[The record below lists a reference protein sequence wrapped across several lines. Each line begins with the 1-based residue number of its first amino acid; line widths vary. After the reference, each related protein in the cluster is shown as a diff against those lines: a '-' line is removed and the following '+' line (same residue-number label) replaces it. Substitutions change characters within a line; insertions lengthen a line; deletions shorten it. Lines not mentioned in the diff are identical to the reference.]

1 MIDRFYMCL
10 AENGTH
16 PPRHRHSSPEAA
28 KQEAERLAR
37 TIGGKV
43 HVLASVA
50 SVEKTD
56 VRWEKHEPVSDDDIP
71 F

>member
-1 MIDRFYMCL
+1 MTDRFYMCL
-10 AENGTH
+10 AEKGDRA
-16 PPRHRHSSPEAA
+16 PSHRHSSPEAA

-37 TIGGKV
+37 VLGGKV

-50 SVEKTD
+50 TVEKSD
-56 VRWEKHEPVSDDDIP
+56 VHWEKHGPVSDDDIP